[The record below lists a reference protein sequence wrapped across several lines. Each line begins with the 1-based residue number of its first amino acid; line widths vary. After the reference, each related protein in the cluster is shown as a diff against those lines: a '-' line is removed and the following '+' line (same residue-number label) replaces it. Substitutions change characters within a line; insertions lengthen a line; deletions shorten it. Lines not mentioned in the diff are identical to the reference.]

1 MALLRGLAKFQAM
14 RNLLG
19 FDEDPLQDVK
29 SIQQI
34 RSSQQTRDLAE
45 RKFRYDQGRDQQ
57 KDYFDRTKFVFTQ
70 LASVYSSTPE
80 GDPRREYLRQM
91 TENFKFALPKDM
103 QLALG
108 ATELLRS
115 ISPEERRRTEWRRA
129 NPRPK
134 ATVGADGQPLPWN
147 EENADTIAGD
157 KLRAAKWEYFDKT
170 VAFGVET
177 GKVISPPQGWLSPP
191 VGEGVKSAG
200 EGGKTEPP
208 PRRYYFNH
216 KDTGQMMSVDMD
228 QAGVGVTTAELRER
242 GSSWPDVAMKGSF
255 PTTKPVMAT
264 VGGAN
269 VQVTP
274 RRSFMT
280 GKIKNEVTPVGASKP
295 QNAPAILD
303 NAWVTA
309 ASGSKEAL
317 ESLEGPTKALA
328 EAMLEPVR
336 WTTWEDIRAQEERV
350 NSLLEGIPGWKMFL
364 DYGVDPKTG
373 GIVPGRK
380 ARERGWLRRT
390 FGDDARYEF
399 EDFPWKLVP
408 VSGTVELSDGTNT
421 ATFHQGVNKQGQPIA
436 IQKNGDKVPKSEGA
450 TNGDIVEDIEIPA
463 PSVAAKISEHFRK
476 RNLATSEGLFAI
488 ERRTKELHKRF
499 TAWSKKTGGSAREF
513 MDKLDEQADET
524 GRWLIEGMGP
534 AKAAEYVES
543 IGRE

>member
-177 GKVISPPQGWLSPP
+177 GKVISPPRSWLSPP
-191 VGEGVKSAG
+191 VGEGA
-200 EGGKTEPP
+200 EGGPG
-208 PRRYYFNH
+208 PRRFYFNH
-216 KDTGQMMSVDMD
+216 EDTDQLMSMEISTAGLGVSLEQAKKWDWTPQRMATEDFEPSGPPMTGIFGGTKIQRTPGRSLRTGKNRWNDEIYGQPDSAIKDVPGPWKDALGFMAQGKKFDDKKITNGEVAKVMQVLQELEGKYSKKELEQNVALVEQEISKLYPSIPYAFSFIPGAMKRPWVFGRNKYIVEGTSWVVAPKMRAVTVTD
-228 QAGVGVTTAELRER
+228 GVGNIGKLNVDDKGKAHDKNKTAIE
-242 GSSWPDVAMKGSF
+242 
-255 PTTKPVMAT
+255 
-264 VGGAN
+264 
-269 VQVTP
+269 
-274 RRSFMT
+274 
-280 GKIKNEVTPVGASKP
+280 EVTVPVEDGDIIEDITFKHPYQPRTAGEELKAI
-295 QNAPAILD
+295 QQKYRQVIETIGKGLEATLEKRKREWKKLNAETGI
-303 NAWVTA
+303 
-309 ASGSKEAL
+309 
-317 ESLEGPTKALA
+317 
-328 EAMLEPVR
+328 
-336 WTTWEDIRAQEERV
+336 TWEQFV
-350 NSLLEGIPGWKMFL
+350 
-364 DYGVDPKTG
+364 T
-373 GIVPGRK
+373 
-380 ARERGWLRRT
+380 RG
-390 FGDDARYEF
+390 Y
-399 EDFPWKLVP
+399 K
-408 VSGTVELSDGTNT
+408 
-421 ATFHQGVNKQGQPIA
+421 
-436 IQKNGDKVPKSEGA
+436 
-450 TNGDIVEDIEIPA
+450 
-463 PSVAAKISEHFRK
+463 
-476 RNLATSEGLFAI
+476 
-488 ERRTKELHKRF
+488 
-499 TAWSKKTGGSAREF
+499 
-513 MDKLDEQADET
+513 
-524 GRWLIEGMGP
+524 
-534 AKAAEYVES
+534 
-543 IGRE
+543 